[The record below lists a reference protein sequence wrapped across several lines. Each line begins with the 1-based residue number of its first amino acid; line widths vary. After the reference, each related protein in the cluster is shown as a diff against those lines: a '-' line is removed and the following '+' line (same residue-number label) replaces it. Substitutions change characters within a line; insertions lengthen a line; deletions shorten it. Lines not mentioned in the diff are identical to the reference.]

1 MPFITNRAL
10 PRRTFIKG
18 LGTTLALPFLE
29 SMVPARGA
37 NAAAGKILPTR
48 FVGVFI
54 PHGVAPGYWNPKS
67 SEPGF
72 KFPYVY
78 EPLEPFRKYTTLTGG
93 LWSQS
98 SENPPGVTGADHFV
112 AAAYLTAVK
121 PKKTAGPDIHVGTSV
136 DQVIASKIGRDT
148 LLSSLQLAVEDP
160 GANSS
165 SCGEG
170 YSCVYTNTIS
180 WSSPT
185 QPLPMEI
192 DPQTVFERM
201 FGDGSSAAVR
211 LQRRE
216 REASILDS
224 VTGSIKNLMPEVPH
238 ADRVRLEQ
246 YLDDVREIERRIAI
260 AAHASQKVPG
270 MPEPT
275 GVPESFQEHV
285 EIQFDLLALAFQAD
299 ITRVGTMLFA
309 RDLTGRVYPESGTT
323 ISFHLGSHHGE
334 DPGQIAV
341 YAKLNRYHVQMFGY
355 LVKKLEG
362 IKEGDGNLLDH
373 SLLLYGSNMGDS
385 NQHIHYD
392 VPHVLVGGASGR
404 LKGDRYLA
412 FYPNK
417 TVPTGNLLLSICD
430 MFDIHQDHYGDSTG
444 RLVGI

>member
-10 PRRTFIKG
+10 PRRTFLKG

-37 NAAAGKILPTR
+37 NRAAGKLLPTR

-67 SEPGF
+67 SAPGF
-72 KFPYVY
+72 DFPYVY
-78 EPLEPFRKYTTLTGG
+78 EPLQPFRKYTTLTGG

-121 PKKTAGPDIHVGTSV
+121 PKKTAGPDILVGTSV
-136 DQVIASKIGRDT
+136 DQVIASQIGRDT

-180 WSSPT
+180 WASPT

-201 FGDGSSAAVR
+201 FGDGSSPAVR
-211 LQRRE
+211 LRRRD

-224 VTGSIKNLMPEVPH
+224 VTGSINELMPEVPH
-238 ADRVRLEQ
+238 TDRVRLEQ

-260 AAHASQKVPG
+260 AAHASEKVPG
-270 MPEPT
+270 IPEPT
-275 GVPESFQEHV
+275 GVPESFHEHV
-285 EIQFDLLALAFQAD
+285 QIQFDLLALAFQAD

-341 YAKLNRYHVQMFGY
+341 YAKLNRYHVEMFGY
-355 LVKKLEG
+355 LVQKLAG
-362 IKEGDGNLLDH
+362 IKEGDGTLLDH

-412 FYPNK
+412 FYPDK

-430 MFDIHQDHYGDSTG
+430 MFDVHLDHFGDSTG

>member
-29 SMVPARGA
+29 SMVPALGA
-37 NAAAGKILPTR
+37 DKTAGKVLPTR

-78 EPLEPFRKYTTLTGG
+78 EPLEPFRKYVTLTGG

-121 PKKTAGPDIHVGTSV
+121 PKKTVGPDIHVGTSV
-136 DQVIASKIGRDT
+136 DQMIASKIGRDT

-180 WSSPT
+180 WESPT
-185 QPLPMEI
+185 RPLPMEI

-201 FGDGSSAAVR
+201 FGDGSSPAVR

-224 VTGSIKNLMPEVPH
+224 VTGSISELMPQVPH
-238 ADRVRLEQ
+238 TDRVRLEQ

-275 GVPESFQEHV
+275 GVPESFHEHV
-285 EIQFDLLALAFQAD
+285 QIQFDLLALAFQAD

-309 RDLTGRVYPESGTT
+309 RDLTSRVYPESGTT

-355 LVKKLEG
+355 LVEKLAKIE
-362 IKEGDGNLLDH
+362 EGDGTLLDRA
-373 SLLLYGSNMGDS
+373 LLLYGSNMGDS

-417 TVPTGNLLLSICD
+417 TVPTGNLLLSILD
-430 MFDIHQDHYGDSTG
+430 MFDVRADSFGDSTG